1 MQTAQEMKDRE
12 SRREREEKPDVQGR
26 CHRAE
31 GENSVWRLKKFQS
44 TPGIEPGT
52 LSSSVSTLPLR
63 HHHGLNQKTAYLNCP
78 PVSNH
83 LLLSPDTL

>member
-52 LSSSVSTLPLR
+52 ISSVGEHATPTPPTRPWIL
-63 HHHGLNQKTAYLNCP
+63 GYLSALQSFGFV
-78 PVSNH
+78 PVI
-83 LLLSPDTL
+83 L

>member
-52 LSSSVSTLPLR
+52 LSSVGEHATPTPPPR
-63 HHHGLNQKTAYLNCP
+63 PKGYKT
-78 PVSNH
+78 
-83 LLLSPDTL
+83 